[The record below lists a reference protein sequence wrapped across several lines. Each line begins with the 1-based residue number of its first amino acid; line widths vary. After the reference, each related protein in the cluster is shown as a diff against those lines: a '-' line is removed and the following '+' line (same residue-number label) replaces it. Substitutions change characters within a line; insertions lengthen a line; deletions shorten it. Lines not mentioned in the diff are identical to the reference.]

1 LPGVTLPSL
10 QGDERIFSIAE
21 EAGASVMLF
30 PDRVEIS
37 GGVRRGFSIDCRD
50 IPDLVPSLSVLGLFS
65 PEPLKL
71 MNVSHLQFK
80 ESNRIEAIR
89 QNIAAIGGQSDFQEG
104 HLTIYPQK
112 SYRGG
117 RIQSFNDHR
126 IAMSFAVAGSKID
139 GMIIDDP
146 GCVAKSYPN
155 FWEDFKQP
163 LKGFEPFK
171 G

>member
-1 LPGVTLPSL
+1 
-10 QGDERIFSIAE
+10 
-21 EAGASVMLF
+21 
-30 PDRVEIS
+30 
-37 GGVRRGFSIDCRD
+37 
-50 IPDLVPSLSVLGLFS
+50 
-65 PEPLKL
+65 

-89 QNIAAIGGQSDFQEG
+89 QNIAAIGGKSDFQEG

-112 SYRGG
+112 NYRGG
-117 RIQSFNDHR
+117 QIQSFNDHR
-126 IAMSFAVAGSKID
+126 ITMSFAVAGSKID

-163 LKGFEPFK
+163 LE
-171 G
+171 